1 MNRALFVRSLKSIS
15 KIWLVFSAVLSMYI
29 ILITMMYNP
38 EMNEGLNMLVESMG
52 GLMGMFGMHPGAI
65 TLSSFL
71 INYLYGMLLLIFPMV
86 FSIMA
91 ANKLIARRVD
101 SGSMAYL
108 LASPNSRVKVALTQ
122 GAALL
127 TGVALMV
134 IYCTALTFISS
145 AAMFPGELENGPWLG
160 LNAGLL
166 CLHICL
172 AGFCF
177 FASCLF
183 NESGHAIALGA
194 GVPVLCYL
202 LQMIA
207 QMGEKF
213 ENLKYATVFT
223 LFDPSGLLAQES
235 GAIGGAAILLV
246 LGVGFFAGGVAVF
259 NKRDLPL

>member
-1 MNRALFVRSLKSIS
+1 MNRALFVRSVKSIA
-15 KIWLVFSAVLSMYI
+15 KLWLVFTAVLSMYI
-29 ILITMMYNP
+29 VMITMMYSP
-38 EMNEGLNMLVESMG
+38 EMNESLNILVESMG

-71 INYLYGMLLLIFPMV
+71 VNYLYGMLLLIFPLV
-86 FSIMA
+86 FCILAS
-91 ANKLIARRVD
+91 NKLMARRVD

-108 LASPNSRVKVALTQ
+108 LASPNGRVKVAVTQ
-122 GAALL
+122 AAALL
-127 TGVALMV
+127 FGVLLMV
-134 IYCTALTFISS
+134 VYCTALALISG
-145 AAMFPGELENGPWLG
+145 AVMFPGDLEPGPWLG

-183 NESGHAIALGA
+183 NESRHAVALGA

-202 LQMIA
+202 LQMLA
-207 QMGEKF
+207 NMGEKF
-213 ENLKYATVFT
+213 ENLKYASVFT
-223 LFDPSGLLAQES
+223 LFDPNGLLAGES
-235 GAIGGAAILLV
+235 GAITGAVVLLV
-246 LGVGFFAGGVAVF
+246 LGVGFFTVGITAF